1 MPSVEPAISA
11 MIEVN
16 KELQVHFTQ
25 LSNPELDASNR
36 KAIGTCAAEGVRR
49 GFTVMVLH
57 QRFFNL
63 MMDEL
68 EQKALEVQN

>member
-1 MPSVEPAISA
+1 MWVISA

-25 LSNPELDASNR
+25 LSNPELDASDR

-49 GFTVMVLH
+49 GLTLIALH
-57 QRFFNL
+57 QRLLNL
-63 MMDEL
+63 QLDEL
-68 EQKALEVQN
+68 EALALQN

>member
-1 MPSVEPAISA
+1 MPSPQPILNA
-11 MIEVN
+11 MVEVN
-16 KELQVHFTQ
+16 KELQVHFTH
-25 LSNPELDASNR
+25 LSNPELDASDR

-63 MMDEL
+63 MLDEL
-68 EQKALEVQN
+68 EREALAVQN

>member
-1 MPSVEPAISA
+1 MPSVEPVISA

-49 GFTVMVLH
+49 GLTLCPASAAPH
-57 QRFFNL
+57 LQL
-63 MMDEL
+63 DEL
-68 EQKALEVQN
+68 EHEAMAVQN

>member
-1 MPSVEPAISA
+1 MWVISA

-25 LSNPELDASNR
+25 LSNPELDASDR

-49 GFTVMVLH
+49 GFTVLVLH

-68 EQKALEVQN
+68 EQEALAVQS

>member
-16 KELQVHFTQ
+16 QELETHFTY
-25 LSNPELDASNR
+25 LSDAGLDATDR

-49 GFTVMVLH
+49 GLTLIALH
-57 QRFFNL
+57 QRLFNMQL
-63 MMDEL
+63 DKVE
-68 EQKALEVQN
+68 KGALAVQN

>member
-1 MPSVEPAISA
+1 MWVISA
-11 MIEVN
+11 MIKVN

-25 LSNPELDASNR
+25 LSNPELDASDR

-63 MMDEL
+63 MLDEL
-68 EQKALEVQN
+68 ERKALAVQN